1 MSRFQLG
8 VSAALFG
15 ADGTPCF
22 NPEILNQILEHDG
35 IETTIMDAGKT
46 HITAEDAARFDAI
59 YVMLE
64 KVEAENIAPSDARYD
79 GRLRLVARHGVGFDS
94 VDIAGMTRLGIMV
107 TNTPDAVR
115 RPVATMAITMMLA
128 VNHRLI
134 EKHNLTRA
142 GRWAENADFMGTG
155 LTGKVLGVLGA
166 GSIGMEILRMAA
178 PFDLQLAACDPNQT
192 AEALAE
198 VGAKKLEID
207 ALFQQSDIIII
218 ATALNAQTYHLV
230 DAEKLALMKPDAIL
244 VNVARGPVVNEPDL
258 IAALQKGR
266 LRAAG
271 LDVFEQEPVE
281 PDNPLLAM
289 DNVITTSHS
298 LCWTDECFDNIA
310 RDGLG
315 SVLSFAAHTQPRY
328 IVDTDV
334 LATDAQKG
342 WFNSQALTT

>member
-8 VSAALFG
+8 LSAALFG
-15 ADGTPCF
+15 ADDTPCF
-22 NPEILNQILEHDG
+22 DPEILAKVLNHSD
-35 IETTIMDAGKT
+35 IETTIMEAGKT

-64 KVEAENIAPSDARYD
+64 QVQADDIAPNEGSYD

-142 GRWAENADFMGTG
+142 GRWKENADFMGTG

-178 PFDLQLAACDPNQT
+178 PFDFQLKACDPYRSADELAALG
-192 AEALAE
+192 AE
-198 VGAKKLEID
+198 KLEIE
-207 ALFQQSDIIII
+207 ALFSQSDIIIV
-218 ATALNAQTYHLV
+218 ATALNEETYHLV
-230 DAEKLALMKPDAIL
+230 DGHKLGLMKADAAL
-244 VNVARGPVVNEPDL
+244 VNVARGPVVHEADL
-258 IAALQKGR
+258 IKELQNGQI
-266 LRAAG
+266 RAAG
-271 LDVFEQEPVE
+271 LDVFEQEPVQM
-281 PDNPLLAM
+281 DNPLLKM

-315 SVLSFAAHTQPRY
+315 SVVSFASRELPRY
-328 IVDTDV
+328 IVNRAALDSS
-334 LATDAQKG
+334 AQKN
-342 WFNSQALTT
+342 WFEG

>member
-1 MSRFQLG
+1 MARFRLG
-8 VSAALFG
+8 LSAALFG
-15 ADGTPCF
+15 ANGAPCF
-22 NPEILNQILEHDG
+22 NPEILDQILEHDG
-35 IETTIMDAGKT
+35 IETTIMEAGKT

-64 KVEAENIAPSDARYD
+64 NVQASDIAPVDAPYE

-94 VDIAGMTRLGIMV
+94 VDVAGMTRLGIMV

-178 PFDLQLAACDPNQT
+178 PFDFQLAACDPNQS
-192 AEALAE
+192 AEALSK
-198 VGAKKLEID
+198 VGARKLEIE
-207 ALFQQSDIIII
+207 ALFSQSDIIII
-218 ATALNAQTYHLV
+218 ATALNAHTYHLV
-230 DAEKLALMKPDAIL
+230 DAEKLALMKPDAI
-244 VNVARGPVVNEPDL
+244 VINVARGPVVNEPDL

-271 LDVFEQEPVE
+271 LDVFEQEPVQ

-315 SVLSFAAHTQPRY
+315 SVLSFVAHTPPRY

-334 LATDAQKG
+334 LAAAAQKN
-342 WFNSQALTT
+342 WFKN